1 MTTDHAF
8 VMSHLQTGGKVA
20 RYYGGD
26 GYYGGG
32 SGSQGGGGG
41 GSYVSCYIAEV
52 GSAVDATQVEVSATL
67 TPVIRTLV
75 NPNFNILAWITRY
88 NRLRIVD
95 GRGSL
100 MFNDTV

>member
-1 MTTDHAF
+1 
-8 VMSHLQTGGKVA
+8 V
-20 RYYGGD
+20 
-26 GYYGGG
+26 G
-32 SGSQGGGGG
+32 SG
-41 GSYVSCYIAEV
+41 
-52 GSAVDATQVEVSATL
+52 VDETQVDVSATL